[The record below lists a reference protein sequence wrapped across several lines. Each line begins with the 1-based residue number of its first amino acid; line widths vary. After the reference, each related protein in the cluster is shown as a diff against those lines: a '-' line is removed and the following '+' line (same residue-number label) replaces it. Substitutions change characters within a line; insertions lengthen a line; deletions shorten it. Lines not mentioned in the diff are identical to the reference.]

1 MVRPLVL
8 RCRSMTS
15 ARLLD
20 FPAEEQD
27 APWFIEPRDKDPA
40 SEAQR
45 QRAFLAVLRKQA
57 PGVTAFHVPNGGRQ
71 SDWARVN
78 GWRLGTTAGAL
89 DLVIF
94 WNCGVLFAEM
104 KDGAGMPSVQQREML
119 NRLTRAGLRCG
130 VYRTAGT
137 LLVHLRDAG
146 APFL

>member
-1 MVRPLVL
+1 
-8 RCRSMTS
+8 MTS
-15 ARLLD
+15 AHLLD
-20 FPAEEQD
+20 FPAEDQD
-27 APWFIEPRDKDPA
+27 AEWFLEPRDKDPA
-40 SEAQR
+40 SEAIR
-45 QRAFLAVLRKQA
+45 QRSFLAALKKQA
-57 PGVTAFHVPNGGRQ
+57 PAITAFHVPNGGKQ

-94 WNCGVLFAEM
+94 WNRGVMFAEF

-130 VYRTAGT
+130 VYRSAGC
-137 LLVHLRDAG
+137 LLGHLREMG